1 MPNMPSLCKMTW
13 RACCPPTAC
22 PLIGH
27 CTTAVQHTATH
38 CNTLQ
43 HTVKHCNTLQHT
55 ATHLRCTTKR
65 MHQFADGARLFE
77 HRKTCPSHT
86 HNTLNTLQH
95 TATHCNTL
103 QHTVIQCPSDAH
115 NQGKCAYG
123 SFQCECYIPEIY
135 QIQTLKSRGTNTN
148 ETKISI
154 SICTARY

>member
-103 QHTVIQCPSDAH
+103 QHTATHRHSMSIRCSQPRQVCLWQFPVRMLHPRNLPNPDT
-115 NQGKCAYG
+115 Q
-123 SFQCECYIPEIY
+123 IP
-135 QIQTLKSRGTNTN
+135 
-148 ETKISI
+148 
-154 SICTARY
+154 RYKYK